1 MYGLPKI
8 HKEDIPM
15 HPIVSTI
22 NSPTYKLAKELAR
35 ILTPLTRHTAY
46 TVKNSAAF
54 VKRIQDIH
62 MTPQDQLVSFDIK
75 NLFTEVP
82 VEAALKVVEE
92 KLTKDQTLR
101 ERANIPVPQLVEL
114 TNLCLRSTYF
124 QLGEEF
130 YEQLDGAAMGSPLS
144 PVIANLYLEHL
155 EETALQSACLKP
167 KLWVRY
173 VDDTFV
179 IWPHGQEELQ
189 SFHNHLNQQHPRI
202 QFKVEEEKDDKLPFL
217 DVLVTNEEEKLLSS
231 VYRKPTHTER
241 YTPFHSHHH
250 PRTVIGVMRCMRD
263 RAHNIC
269 HPTKKE
275 EEIDHLN
282 QVFQMN
288 GFPEALVKKTWV
300 AQPQPHTEPSTSP
313 PEEDAPKVL
322 YTPYV
327 KGLSEKDMYS
337 SGSQARFQTWEN
349 TETGADE
356 SEDQDTR
363 NLQEWCMRSPV
374 ANVMKYKP
382 KGH

>member
-1 MYGLPKI
+1 
-8 HKEDIPM
+8 M